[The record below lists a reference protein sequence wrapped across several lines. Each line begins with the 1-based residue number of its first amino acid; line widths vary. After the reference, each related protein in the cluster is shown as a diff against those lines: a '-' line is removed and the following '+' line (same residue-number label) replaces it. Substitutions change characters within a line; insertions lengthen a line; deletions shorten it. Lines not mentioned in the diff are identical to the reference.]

1 MEAQGADEAIAAVRR
16 FSRFYTRSLGLFG
29 EGLLGSPYSMAEAR
43 VIYELA
49 NRDQPK
55 ARDLIRDLGL
65 DPGYL
70 SRILKRLEEQGL
82 LARSPDQADAR
93 ANRLALTPTG
103 SQAFHALDTA
113 SRAQVGELLAPL
125 GKADRTRLAAA
136 MATVEALLAP
146 AAGGRTGAGEIAIR
160 RHQPGDIGAVIAG
173 HARLYHEEYGW
184 DVTFEAL
191 VAEIAAKF
199 INGHDPARERAF
211 IAEHAGEVVGSA
223 FIVRD
228 TDETA
233 KLRLVYVERRMR
245 GTGLGKRLVREA
257 IQFARET
264 GYRRLTLWTNDILHA
279 ARRIYETEGF
289 HLVSEESHHSFGK
302 DLVGQYWEL
311 EL

>member
-1 MEAQGADEAIAAVRR
+1 MASDSETDAIAAVRR
-16 FSRFYTRSLGLFG
+16 FSRFYTRSLGLIG

-43 VIYELA
+43 VIYEIA
-49 NRDQPK
+49 NREQAS

-65 DPGYL
+65 DAGYL
-70 SRILKRLEEQGL
+70 SRILKRLEEQGIV
-82 LARSPDQADAR
+82 ARTADPADAR
-93 ANRLALTPTG
+93 SSRLALTFSG
-103 SQAFHALDTA
+103 REAFGRLDEA
-113 SRAQVGELLAPL
+113 SRAQVGALLAPL
-125 GKADRTRLAAA
+125 GPSDRARLVGAL
-136 MATVEALLAP
+136 ATVEALLGP
-146 AAGGRTGAGEIAIR
+146 ATDAGEIVVR
-160 RHQPGDIGAVIAG
+160 RHQPGDMGAVISG

-199 INGHDPARERAF
+199 ITTHDPERERAF
-211 IAEHAGEVVGSA
+211 IAECRGEVVGSA

-257 IQFARET
+257 IQFARAA

-289 HLVSEESHHSFGK
+289 RLVSEEQHTSFGK

-311 EL
+311 DL

>member
-1 MEAQGADEAIAAVRR
+1 MGADEVQIAIAAVRS
-16 FSRFYTRSLGLFG
+16 FSRFYTRSLGLIG

-43 VIYELA
+43 VIWELA
-49 NRDQPK
+49 NRERPS

-65 DPGYL
+65 DAGYL

-82 LARSPDQADAR
+82 LARTLDPTDAR
-93 ANRLALTPTG
+93 SSRLALTAEG
-103 SQAFHALDTA
+103 REAFGKLDAA

-125 GKADRTRLAAA
+125 GAADRARLAGALA
-136 MATVEALLAP
+136 SVEALLGP
-146 AAGGRTGAGEIAIR
+146 TRDAGAIAIR
-160 RHQPGDIGAVIAG
+160 RHQPGDMGAVIAG

-199 INGHDPARERAF
+199 IAEHDPARERAF

-233 KLRLVYVERRMR
+233 KLRLVFVERRMR

-257 IQFARET
+257 ITFARET
-264 GYRRLTLWTNDILHA
+264 GYRRLTLWTNDILVA
-279 ARRIYETEGF
+279 ARRIYEAEGF
-289 HLVSEESHHSFGK
+289 RLVSEEKHTSFGQ

>member
-1 MEAQGADEAIAAVRR
+1 MGADEVQSAIAAVRS
-16 FSRFYTRSLGLFG
+16 FSRFYTRSLGLIG

-43 VIYELA
+43 VIWELA
-49 NRDQPK
+49 NRERPS

-65 DPGYL
+65 DAGYL

-82 LARSPDQADAR
+82 LARTLDPVDAR
-93 ANRLALTPTG
+93 SSRLALTAEG
-103 SQAFHALDTA
+103 REAFGKLDAA

-125 GKADRTRLAAA
+125 GAADRARLAGALA
-136 MATVEALLAP
+136 SVEALLGP
-146 AAGGRTGAGEIAIR
+146 ARDAGAIAIR
-160 RHQPGDIGAVIAG
+160 RHQPGDMGAVIAG

-199 INGHDPARERAF
+199 IAEHDPARERAF

-233 KLRLVYVERRMR
+233 KLRLVFVERRMR

-257 IQFARET
+257 ITFARET
-264 GYRRLTLWTNDILHA
+264 GYRRLTLWTNDILVA
-279 ARRIYETEGF
+279 ARRIYEAEGF
-289 HLVSEESHHSFGK
+289 RLVSEEKHTSFGQ

>member
-1 MEAQGADEAIAAVRR
+1 MDGDSEVNAIAAVRG
-16 FSRFYTRSLGLFG
+16 FSRFYTRSLGLIG

-43 VIYELA
+43 VIYEIA
-49 NRDQPK
+49 NRAQPS

-65 DPGYL
+65 DAGYL

-82 LARSPDQADAR
+82 VARTTDPADAR
-93 ANRLALTPTG
+93 SSRLGLTAAG
-103 SQAFHALDTA
+103 REAFGRLDEA

-125 GKADRTRLAAA
+125 GQTERARLVGA
-136 MATVEALLAP
+136 MATVEALLGSVKEP
-146 AAGGRTGAGEIAIR
+146 GDIVIR
-160 RHQPGDIGAVIAG
+160 RHEPGDMGAVISG
-173 HARLYHEEYGW
+173 HARLYNEEYGW

-199 INGHDPARERAF
+199 ITTHDPERERAF
-211 IAEHAGEVVGSA
+211 IAEHRGEVVGSA
-223 FIVRD
+223 LIVRD

-257 IQFARET
+257 IQFART
-264 GYRRLTLWTNDILHA
+264 CGYRRLTLWTNDNLHA

-289 HLVSEESHHSFGK
+289 RLVSEEKHTSFGK
-302 DLVGQYWEL
+302 GLVGQYWEL
-311 EL
+311 DL

>member
-1 MEAQGADEAIAAVRR
+1 MGADDLPVAIAAVRR
-16 FSRFYTRSLGLFG
+16 FSRFYTRSLGLIG

-43 VIYELA
+43 VIYEIA
-49 NRDQPK
+49 NRDGPS

-65 DPGYL
+65 DAGYL

-82 LARSPDQADAR
+82 VARTADPADAR
-93 ANRLALTPTG
+93 SSRLALTTEG
-103 SQAFHALDTA
+103 RDAFAALDTA
-113 SRAQVGELLAPL
+113 SRTQVGALLAPL
-125 GKADRTRLAAA
+125 GEGDRARLVGALS
-136 MATVEALLAP
+136 TVEALLGP
-146 AAGGRTGAGEIAIR
+146 AKASGEIVIR
-160 RHQPGDIGAVIAG
+160 RHRPGDMGAVISG

-199 INGHDPARERAF
+199 ITGHDPARERAF

-245 GTGLGKRLVREA
+245 GTGLGKRLVSEA
-257 IQFARET
+257 IAFARAC

-279 ARRIYETEGF
+279 ARRIYEAEGF
-289 HLVSEESHHSFGK
+289 QLVSEEQHRSFGK